1 MMVSEKDEVS
11 TVLLSDQASRTDF
24 PSSEGALGT
33 SASRPSGGHR
43 PSGAATIGS
52 LERGGRGCGRW
63 VLAILGQV
71 RTEGQRGAREGER
84 GG

>member
-11 TVLLSDQASRTDF
+11 TLLLSDQASRTDF